1 MIQLIS
7 ALLAGAFL
15 LSACTQQ
22 AAVSTAIDPKATQ
35 RMCVHS
41 YDASVDELS
50 IYFDTAYDFV
60 PEIQH
65 ISNVSNSTADQTI
78 VSLGMCSEVLSDDW
92 RTN

>member
-1 MIQLIS
+1 MIQMIS

-15 LSACTQQ
+15 LSACSRQTT
-22 AAVSTAIDPKATQ
+22 VITAIDTEATH

-41 YDASVDELS
+41 YDASAEEIA

-65 ISNVSNSTADQTI
+65 ISKVANTTADETI
-78 VSLGMCSEVLSDDW
+78 ASLGMCSEVLSDNG